1 MQSLPWF
8 GWVIA
13 LAALVTA
20 LAVIWKAVRTV
31 LAWARRVN
39 DFFEDWGGEPGRPGV
54 AARPGVMQRLGTIE
68 GRLGTIEHELHP
80 NSGASLRDA
89 VDRIHEATV
98 DPTG

>member
-1 MQSLPWF
+1 VESIPWF

-13 LAALVTA
+13 LAALLTA
-20 LAVIWKAVRTV
+20 FTVIWRAVRTV
-31 LAWARRVN
+31 LRWARRIN
-39 DFFEDWGGEPGRPGV
+39 DFFEDWNGQP
-54 AARPGVMQRLGTIE
+54 ARPGVPERPGVMPRLADFDK
-68 GRLGTIEHELHP
+68 RLKSVEHELHP